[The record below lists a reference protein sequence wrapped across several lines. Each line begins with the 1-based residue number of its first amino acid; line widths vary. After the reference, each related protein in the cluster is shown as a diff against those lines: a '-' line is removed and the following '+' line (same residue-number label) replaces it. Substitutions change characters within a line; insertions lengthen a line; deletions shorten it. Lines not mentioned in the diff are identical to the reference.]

1 MVLVSS
7 VPVAAYRT
15 VYLVF
20 AVTCA
25 SPFGS
30 FGFGCL
36 RCCSVVFPPA
46 SVFCTVVTCQF
57 RCKLPSAATPG
68 AFVKYVS
75 TVVLFSPAAFSVS
88 RPTVRET
95 SESPPFESG
104 REICSSLVR
113 FLLPSL
119 IVLSFTSATCQLP
132 LESGCSNVFFASTL
146 WSAVRFCNSCVCKD
160 GGKSPL
166 PLGREVVVLV
176 SCTSG
181 LVLLGSATSRCTT

>member
-7 VPVAAYRT
+7 VLEAAYRT
-15 VYLVF
+15 VYFVF
-20 AVTCA
+20 VVTCRP
-25 SPFGS
+25 PFVS

-36 RCCSVVFPPA
+36 PCCSIVFPPTF
-46 SVFCTVVTCQF
+46 VFSTVVTCQF
-57 RCKLPSAATPG
+57 RRRLPSAATPG

-95 SESPPFESG
+95 SESPPSESG

-113 FLLPSL
+113 FLLPSF
-119 IVLSFTSATCQLP
+119 IGLSFTSAPCQLP

-146 WSAVRFCNSCVCKD
+146 WSAVRFCNSCLCKD
-160 GGKSPL
+160 GVKSPL
-166 PLGREVVVLV
+166 PLGR
-176 SCTSG
+176 
-181 LVLLGSATSRCTT
+181 